1 MGLAAWMTD
10 GTQIGIDSRW
20 ATVDGARMHYLKA
33 GNGPPLVLIHGLIG
47 SAFSWRGNM
56 QGLAE
61 NWTVYA
67 VDLLG
72 LGESERV
79 PGLNASMS
87 ATADRMVKFLDAVQI
102 VRADVVGTSHG
113 GAIAM
118 LLAANYPERVG
129 KLVLVAP
136 ANPYSDQSDAII
148 RFYRTSLGK
157 WFAPHV
163 ANLPAPLQEIALG
176 RMYGDPNRVLPG
188 TLGNYMSSLRVEG
201 TATHVM
207 NILESWFADMKDVEA
222 SLDKLANK
230 PMLLL
235 WGDKDRAV
243 SMESA
248 YNLKKRLRKAELVI
262 MHGAGHLPY
271 EELPSEFNRDLA
283 AWLQRPDADGR
294 VRKSLR
300 RMHLVRSTSLSR
312 T

>member
-10 GTQIGIDSRW
+10 GLQTGADSHW
-20 ATVDGARMHYLKA
+20 AMVEGAQMHYLKA
-33 GNGPPLVLIHGLIG
+33 GSGPPLVLIHGLIG
-47 SAFSWRGNM
+47 SAFSWRCNM
-56 QGLAE
+56 QALAK

-67 VDLLG
+67 VDMLG
-72 LGESERV
+72 LGQSQRV

-87 ATADRMVKFLDAVQI
+87 ATADRMVKFFDAVQI
-102 VRADVVGTSHG
+102 VRADVIGTSHG
-113 GAIAM
+113 GAVAM
-118 LLAANYPERVG
+118 LLAAHYPERVG

-163 ANLPAPLQEIALG
+163 PNLPAQLQEIALG
-176 RMYGDPNRVLPG
+176 RMYGDPNRVPPG
-188 TLGNYMSSLRVEG
+188 TLGNYMSSLRVPG
-201 TATHVM
+201 TAAHVM
-207 NILESWFADMKDVEA
+207 NILEGWFADMKDVEA

-248 YNLKKRLRKAELVI
+248 YKLKKLMRRAELVI

-271 EELPSEFNRDLA
+271 EELPAEFNRDVT
-283 AWLQRPDADGR
+283 AWLQRPDPEGL

-300 RMHLVRSTSLSR
+300 RLHLVRAATLSG